1 MFSISTLVR
10 RVAAVTTA
18 ATVLA
23 LGACADA
30 TPSTENPV
38 LPGTPA
44 IPVQYRGAAFI
55 MDVNAVKKTVKIS
68 APSTGISGPISAA
81 RLSAGVNSGPQY
93 SLLGGDVIDLSSSNF
108 QAGAVG
114 ASIPGKIL
122 VTFDLTINN
131 RLSGIRLI
139 TPTFP
144 TPPAGVTGVQA
155 FPFEISVSTT
165 AGGVTSG
172 GNEVVIT
179 TPRFGA
185 VVPSDNWNGNFH
197 NFFNDVGCSVT
208 ANDCFRYESFGA
220 IEPLGSSST
229 QQVGFVIDPTVGD
242 FRVKVILAA
251 DLQNGVAPTPGSVT
265 GTVTSP
271 QLGAISAATINV
283 TGGFTGT
290 TSATG
295 AYTIAGVAT
304 GSRTVSVTNLPSGCT
319 APANQNITVA
329 TSTASTVNFTVT
341 CTVPT
346 GSIAGAV
353 TSSLGG
359 GLAGV
364 GVVATPTG
372 GSATA
377 AVLTAATTGAF
388 SIANVPALVATGAL
402 TLTNLPANCTNPGP
416 QAYSG
421 LTTSGLT
428 INRTITC
435 TPAPTTYP
443 LTAVWGAI
451 TNTGPTGRQVTLTL
465 SIDMGSAPGSLAI
478 NGAAADDLAGITL
491 NVAYNGLGLD
501 WISRTGLT
509 PNGEFDLNIVNEIGQ
524 GTAGAQV
531 VGALASSAG
540 QTITGSNPLVRLTF
554 NIASGFSG
562 TITPV
567 LTVPEALATTSLINV
582 TSSVTV
588 SIPVLVIP

>member
-416 QAYSG
+416 SAYAGFTTAG
-421 LTTSGLT
+421 LTGQN
-428 INRTITC
+428 IVVTC
-435 TPAPTTYP
+435 TAPPTTYP
-443 LTAVWGAI
+443 VSLEYGPI
-451 TNTGPTGRQVTLTL
+451 TTGGPTGRQVQIRVRWDVGALQATGL
-465 SIDMGSAPGSLAI
+465 SVNIGF
-478 NGAAADDLAGITL
+478 
-491 NVAYNGLGLD
+491 NGLALAFQ
-501 WISRTGLT
+501 SRQFTST
-509 PNGEFDLNIVNEIGQ
+509 FDFGAQSVAGA
-524 GTAGAQV
+524 GTAGAVLSAAYGAVSPAFETGSFQV
-531 VGALASSAG
+531 VAF
-540 QTITGSNPLVRLTF
+540 TF
-554 NIASGFSG
+554 NIANGFSG
-562 TITPV
+562 SVTPTLAV
-567 LTVPEALATTSLINV
+567 TEALRNGGPAV
-582 TSSVTV
+582 TAQAIVV
-588 SIPVLVIP
+588 APAAIVIP